1 MTDVWSHGPFA
12 GGAGEPERGLRRD
25 AGAILR
31 AALEA
36 VRPAPLVER
45 AVRADAGW
53 IAHRRVHVVA
63 VGKAAA
69 GMAAG
74 AAAALGDALAV
85 GLVVVPAAH
94 AGPAR
99 AAGLTVAP
107 AHDGPAL
114 AARLTVASAADEHPA
129 RADRWQIHAG
139 GHPEPSGDSVRAGEA
154 VRRFVRAVP
163 AGDVLLVLI
172 SGGASA
178 LVALPPPDVP
188 LDGVRAVTA
197 RLLAA
202 GAPIDRLNA
211 VRKHLDVLKGGGL
224 ALASAHVPVLGLAI
238 SDVPGDALDVIASGP
253 LSADPTTF
261 ADAIDAL
268 RTCDAWDDA
277 PPAVRRH
284 LERGAAGALLDT
296 PSPGDP
302 RLDHVRVR
310 VIAGNATALAAA
322 EAAAVRFGYR
332 VVRERDPVQGEAHVV
347 GARLAERVR
356 GAAHDAVRRNAAAG
370 GETTVTVR
378 GSGTGGRNQE
388 LALAAAVG
396 IAGVD
401 GAVLAAIGTD
411 GIDGPTDAAGALADS
426 TTIGRARQLG
436 LDPMDHLERNDARSF
451 FAALGD
457 LIVTG
462 PTGTNVMDV
471 QLGLVAPAE

>member
-1 MTDVWSHGPFA
+1 VRAPVTDVWSQGPFA
-12 GGAGEPERGLRRD
+12 AGVGEPERRLHRD

-45 AVRADAGW
+45 AVRAEAGW

-69 GMAAG
+69 GMAEG
-74 AAAALGDALAV
+74 AAAALGDALAA
-85 GLVVVPAAH
+85 GLAVVPAAH
-94 AGPAR
+94 DR
-99 AAGLTVAP
+99 T
-107 AHDGPAL
+107 AL
-114 AARLTVASAADEHPA
+114 ALD
-129 RADRWQIHAG
+129 WQLHTG
-139 GHPEPSGDSVRAGEA
+139 GHPEPSEDSVHAGEA
-154 VRRFVRAVP
+154 VLRFVRAVP

-188 LDGVRAVTA
+188 LDAVRAATA

-224 ALASAHVPVLGLAI
+224 ALAAPHVPILGLAI

-253 LSADPTTF
+253 LCADPTTF

-268 RTCDAWDDA
+268 RTCDVWGDA
-277 PPAVRRH
+277 PLAVRAR
-284 LERGAAGALLDT
+284 LERGAAGALPET

-302 RLDHVRVR
+302 RLDHVRVQ

-322 EAAAVRFGYR
+322 EAAAVGLGYR
-332 VVRERDPVQGEAHVV
+332 VVRAREPVQGEARVA
-347 GARLAERVR
+347 GRRLAERVR
-356 GAAHDAVRRNAAAG
+356 HAAQDAVRQNAAGDGGDADAPRTTRRSSSARVCLLAG

-378 GSGTGGRNQE
+378 GAGSGGRNQE
-388 LALAAAVG
+388 LVLAAAAG
-396 IAGVD
+396 IAGAR
-401 GAVLAAIGTD
+401 GVLVASVGTD
-411 GIDGPTDAAGALADS
+411 GIDGPTDAAGALADG
-426 TTIGRARQLG
+426 TTIGRARQYG
-436 LDPMDHLERNDARSF
+436 LDPADHLERNDARSF

-471 QLGLVAPAE
+471 QLGLVAATG